1 MYETEIVD
9 GDWRWFGRCQI
20 STWFATCVAK
30 EHGTFNFL
38 HQDRIDCSPVLS
50 KRSPKYTA
58 QDWWVT
64 FPSPNVR
71 SNISLVRI
79 NKDKKRALQVLVA
92 SSTSLG
98 AVSEF
103 FYGDSLSA
111 VRAAHAAEDL
121 AHGAHGEHEDLQDQ
135 LMAPKQIMFH
145 RQFHNVWHSLAA
157 YSQLWKSMR
166 FQKLMRLAWGD

>member
-1 MYETEIVD
+1 MFSPPDLRLVLPKNMGLSI
-9 GDWRWFGRCQI
+9 F
-20 STWFATCVAK
+20 
-30 EHGTFNFL
+30 FN
-38 HQDRIDCSPVLS
+38 RIEVIVLS
-50 KRSPKYTA
+50 CAAQNKPKIYSSRLVA
-58 QDWWVT
+58 

-71 SNISLVRI
+71 STISLARI

-145 RQFHNVWHSLAA
+145 RQFHNV
-157 YSQLWKSMR
+157 
-166 FQKLMRLAWGD
+166 